1 MFIYQKRGRSGA
13 ASGAGKGLTNS
24 GSRGMIEADKDSKE
38 GYNVFVK
45 YTLHGS
51 LNSEYLSEEFGGL
64 QTNEIII
71 TNERF
76 EHIKERHNEDVHL
89 FEEYAAIAVTTP
101 DVGIKD
107 TEHNVT
113 VFMVK
118 KIPETNLNV
127 VVRLALNTD
136 KQGLKN
142 SVMTF
147 YRIREK
153 T

>member
-1 MFIYQKRGRSGA
+1 M
-13 ASGAGKGLTNS
+13 LTNNS
-24 GSRGMIEADKDSKE
+24 GSGIIETNKDSKE
-38 GYNVFVK
+38 GYNVLVE
-45 YTLHGS
+45 YALLGR
-51 LNSEYLSEEFGGL
+51 LNNEYLNEEFGEL

-76 EHIKERHNEDVHL
+76 EHIKERHNEDAHL
-89 FEEYAAIAVTTP
+89 FEEYAAITVTTP
-101 DVGIKD
+101 DVVIKD
-107 TEHNVT
+107 TEHNGT

-118 KIPETNLNV
+118 KLPETNLNV

-153 T
+153 NLKKLEIKHKVLYKLE